1 MSDRSPNLDMPY
13 LMPSQA
19 QKHVTHNEA
28 LQVLDAIVQ
37 LTVRAFDATTP
48 PSAPEAGDRYAL
60 GSGVTGD
67 WAGQDGLLAHWEGTG
82 WMFISPQSGW
92 RAWGQDESELRVFG
106 SGGWEVLSPTML
118 GVNTSADDTN
128 RLSVSSPAT
137 LLTNEGNGHQL
148 KINKADTSDT
158 ASLLF
163 QTNWTG
169 HAEMGLAGDDDWSIK
184 VSADGAIWT
193 EALRVDNATG
203 LVSGAAVQADSADHT
218 PGKLMRAD
226 YGYGPANLVGT
237 ASQAGNVPTGA
248 AIERG
253 SNADGDFVKFADGT
267 LECWVTVDLQF
278 AANSRLTKNWVF
290 PAIFVAQPVVSG
302 AVNATSFKDNA
313 TPNIAEIGAL
323 VFEPIGDGSLS
334 TRAVLYRLSGTTNF
348 GSADTSDAYV
358 RAIGRWY

>member
-60 GSGVTGD
+60 GSGATGD

-92 RAWGQDESELRVFG
+92 RAWGQDNSELRVYG
-106 SGGWEVLSPTML
+106 SGGWEVPSPTIF
-118 GVNTSADDTN
+118 GVNTSADETN

-148 KINKADTSDT
+148 KINKADRSDT

-169 HAEMGLAGDDDWSIK
+169 HAEMGLSGNDDWSIK
-184 VSADGAIWT
+184 VSADGSNWA
-193 EALRVDNATG
+193 EALRVDSATG
-203 LVSGAAVQADSADHT
+203 LVSGAAVQMDGTDHT
-218 PGKLMRAD
+218 PGRLMRAD
-226 YGYGPANLVGT
+226 YGYGPGNLVGPV
-237 ASQAGNVPTGA
+237 SQIGNVPTGA

-253 SNADGDFVKFADGT
+253 STADGDYVKFADGT
-267 LECWVTVDLQF
+267 LECWATVSLAF
-278 AANSRLTKNWVF
+278 AANSRLTVTWDF
-290 PAIFVAQPVVSG
+290 PVGFVAQPIVSG
-302 AVNATSFKDNA
+302 SVNATSFKDHA

-323 VFEPIGDGSLS
+323 VFDPIGVGPSS
-334 TRAVLYRLSGTTNF
+334 MRVVLYRLSGTTSF
-348 GSADTSDAYV
+348 DPADSTEAYV